1 MAYFQFRKE
10 QPDAGPV
17 KKQKRLLFSLKMM
30 NIYIY
35 IQYVGIHMS
44 MFGCKAKPCL
54 FLNWRYRAW
63 PKQCIYQ

>member
-54 FLNWRYRAW
+54 FLN
-63 PKQCIYQ
+63 